1 MQHFLSMMDIT
12 PDAVHFLIERGKY
25 FKANPAGHALQGTS
39 IVMLFE
45 KPSLRTHV
53 SFHIGIR
60 SLGGDPLFLHG
71 SDVGLGVREV
81 EVDVARTLSL
91 WSHGIVARVNKHET
105 LDALVAGANVPVVNA
120 LSDKEHP
127 CEALGDLITI
137 SERRPLL
144 GSRVVFVGDGNNVA
158 SSLAL
163 AMALTG
169 ANFVHSAPPGYELR
183 EEVVTASKA
192 IGGETG
198 GTIELIRNP
207 IEAVAGANVIYT
219 DVWTSMNQDGQQ
231 TARKKAFQSYTV
243 SPSLMRLAA
252 SDAVFM
258 HPLPARMGEEISE
271 GMLQHTSSIV
281 FEQAENRLFAVM
293 AVLEM
298 LCAPSTN
305 C

>member
-12 PDAVHFLIERGKY
+12 PDAVHLLIERGKY
-25 FKANPAGHALQGTS
+25 FKTNPTGHALQGKS

-60 SLGGDPLFLHG
+60 RLGGDPLFLHG
-71 SDVGLGVREV
+71 SDVGLGVREA

-91 WSHGIVARVNKHET
+91 WSHGIVARVNNHES
-105 LDALVAGANVPVVNA
+105 LEALVEGANVPVVNA

-137 SERRPLL
+137 SERRPLR

-169 ANFVHSAPPGYELR
+169 ANFVHSAPPGYELH
-183 EEVVTASKA
+183 EEVIAASKT
-192 IGGETG
+192 IGEAAG

-207 IEAVAGANVIYT
+207 IEAVVGANVVYT

-231 TARKKAFQSYTV
+231 TERKKAFQSYTV
-243 SPSLMRLAA
+243 SPSLLSLAS
-252 SDAVFM
+252 SDVVFM
-258 HPLPARMGEEISE
+258 HPLPARRGEEISE
-271 GMLQHTSSIV
+271 DMMEHTSSIV
-281 FEQAENRLFAVM
+281 FEQAENRIFAEM

-298 LCAPSTN
+298 LCASTN